1 MLTFEDCLAFSDI
14 NPAAVFS
21 LHDLG
26 AVSAEQT
33 ATAGDALHEQSVH
46 TIAPYAALAD

>member
-26 AVSAEQT
+26 AASAEQT
-33 ATAGDALHEQSVH
+33 ATAGDALHEQSGH
-46 TIAPYAALAD
+46 TVVPHAALAD

>member
-1 MLTFEDCLAFSDI
+1 MITFEDCLAFSDI

-26 AVSAEQT
+26 AISAEQN
-33 ATAGDALHEQSVH
+33 ARAGDAFHEQSAH
-46 TIAPYAALAD
+46 TIAPHAALAD